1 MSSSG
6 EKNGQVLSTHQNLAR
21 VKIKRTS
28 TCATCSCAGMCSP
41 FGKDWMI
48 VEAINLP
55 GAREGQNVIVTYE
68 MENEL
73 KASFILYIVP
83 LMSLIFGAIAGA
95 WTDPLH
101 NQDLSSVTGGFGL
114 LILTYLAIRLYSQK
128 KYRLEQKFNPVI
140 REILP

>member
-1 MSSSG
+1 MSVSG
-6 EKNGQVLSTHQNLAR
+6 EKSGQVLSTHQNLAR

-28 TCATCSCAGMCSP
+28 SCATCSCVGMCSP

-48 VEAINLP
+48 IEALNLP

-68 MENEL
+68 VENEL

-83 LMSLIFGAIAGA
+83 LISLILGAVVGA
-95 WTDPLH
+95 WLDPLH

-114 LILTYLAIRLYSQK
+114 LTLTYLAIRFYSQK

>member
-1 MSSSG
+1 MSVSG
-6 EKNGQVLSTHQNLAR
+6 EKSGQVLSTHQNLAR

-28 TCATCSCAGMCSP
+28 SCATCSCAGMCSP

-48 VEAINLP
+48 IEAINLP

-83 LMSLIFGAIAGA
+83 LISLILGAIMGA
-95 WTDPLH
+95 WLDPLQ
-101 NQDLSSVTGGFGL
+101 NQDLSSVIGGFGL
-114 LILTYLAIRLYSQK
+114 LALTYLTIRSYSQK
-128 KYRLEQKFNPVI
+128 KYRQEHKFNPVI

>member
-1 MSSSG
+1 MSVSG
-6 EKNGQVLSTHQNLAR
+6 EKSGQVLSTHQNLAR

-28 TCATCSCAGMCSP
+28 SCATCSCAGMCSP

-48 VEAINLP
+48 IEALNLP

-68 MENEL
+68 VENEL

-83 LMSLIFGAIAGA
+83 LISLILGAVVGA
-95 WTDPLH
+95 WLDPLH

-114 LILTYLAIRLYSQK
+114 LTLTYLAIRSYSQK